1 MLRNHL
7 PFFLSYFHICIL
19 YDLKV
24 QVAIK
29 KYVWLLSFYGVS
41 ESVVCICVA
50 FNHHSPPPTVRET
63 TFWSAPGCASRS
75 AWLTRHIEPFSR
87 RVVQQHPD
95 KCRALWKKDAQNLL
109 ERFPF
114 FFSFKSRDSIFRINF
129 ILKEEKHQSRIL
141 YANRGL
147 WRTTSIA
154 NYLVANV
161 IKSVRSSDDV
171 THNTHQVQGH
181 PVDGMPSNLQLTE
194 QINNNG
200 GILCWGH
207 RMPLKLRDDTL
218 TCFVFSFTCNR
229 GNFERGKKK
238 ILIYGNGMN
247 LCLLGGGTLRATVV
261 NCVGSQF
268 LSYSKDDV

>member
-1 MLRNHL
+1 MKWKKQLKSNYLKMLRNHL

-95 KCRALWKKDAQNLL
+95 SSGRYERKMRRICWNDSRFSFLLNRVTQFFVSISFWKKKNINHVYYTQTGDYG
-109 ERFPF
+109 ERQA
-114 FFSFKSRDSIFRINF
+114 S
-129 ILKEEKHQSRIL
+129 
-141 YANRGL
+141 
-147 WRTTSIA
+147 
-154 NYLVANV
+154 
-161 IKSVRSSDDV
+161 
-171 THNTHQVQGH
+171 
-181 PVDGMPSNLQLTE
+181 
-194 QINNNG
+194 
-200 GILCWGH
+200 
-207 RMPLKLRDDTL
+207 
-218 TCFVFSFTCNR
+218 
-229 GNFERGKKK
+229 
-238 ILIYGNGMN
+238 LI
-247 LCLLGGGTLRATVV
+247 TW
-261 NCVGSQF
+261 
-268 LSYSKDDV
+268 